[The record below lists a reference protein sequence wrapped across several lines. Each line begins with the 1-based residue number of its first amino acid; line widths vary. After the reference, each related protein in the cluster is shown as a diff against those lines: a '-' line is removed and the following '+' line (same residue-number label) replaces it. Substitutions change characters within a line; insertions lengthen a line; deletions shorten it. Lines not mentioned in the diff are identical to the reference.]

1 MTQQLTPK
9 TAKEIFNDMRVG
21 KCSNAQ
27 AEAAA
32 ERRGILAEYKAEYRA
47 YGEQVRKKYAASAD
61 GKDDADHASFNPRAR
76 RGRD

>member
-32 ERRGILAEYKAEYRA
+32 NRRGILAEYKAEYKV
-47 YGEQVRKKYAASAD
+47 YGEMVVQQAKDAPKSYADLNDESYDRVMKAM
-61 GKDDADHASFNPRAR
+61 NM
-76 RGRD
+76 